1 MIKTRQ
7 DTKTNAENEDFLETL
22 LWLDTN
28 DRNEELK
35 NK

>member
-1 MIKTRQ
+1 MQQ
-7 DTKTNAENEDFLETL
+7 DTKPNAENEDFLETL
-22 LWLDTN
+22 LWVDTY